1 MRILLLT
8 AGLAIGCPA
17 TEVENTDST
26 DTEDVDSDTDSDSDS
41 DSEQYPPKSF
51 EQFSLKNCSSFFE
64 DKI

>member
-26 DTEDVDSDTDSDSDS
+26 DTEDVDSDSDP
-41 DSEQYPPKSF
+41 DSE
-51 EQFSLKNCSSFFE
+51 
-64 DKI
+64 

>member
-26 DTEDVDSDTDSDSDS
+26 DTEDVDSDSDS

-51 EQFSLKNCSSFFE
+51 EQFSLKTALLFFE